1 MNFWSNVC
9 FSNNGG
15 DAESVKFGQIL
26 NRKLSEFYFGN
37 EKNEIEFKNNKKNS
51 TVLSSD

>member
-15 DAESVKFGQIL
+15 DAESVKFGQNL
-26 NRKLSEFYFGN
+26 NKVIQEKFYFINIKSLQGV
-37 EKNEIEFKNNKKNS
+37 I
-51 TVLSSD
+51 SS